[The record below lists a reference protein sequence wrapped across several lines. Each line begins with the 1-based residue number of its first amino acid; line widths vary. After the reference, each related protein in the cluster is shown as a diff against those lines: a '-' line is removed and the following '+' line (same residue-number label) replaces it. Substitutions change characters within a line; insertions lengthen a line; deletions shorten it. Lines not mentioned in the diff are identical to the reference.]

1 MLQDRQKNS
10 DNSKLRRHKTKNSKA
25 RSNLKHNTIDK
36 RSASPEERNAY
47 DTLIKKEKLPENTD
61 INIGV
66 KRTKIDGSE
75 KYIIVDPKEELR
87 RIKSRKYTNIL
98 IYCLSAITLI
108 IALFTIADF
117 FFTTP
122 TGQKI
127 ANFLNGSSVY
137 ESGNYNFGKF
147 DNYVTIGDSYD
158 TAIEILGA
166 PETIKNDE
174 KSSYHYYNHSYIIV
188 KNETIVG
195 YYKAPDDDF
204 KVTVGEQK
212 KDIQTMIFVGDD
224 AKRVVDK
231 LGSPDHYLKKRWI
244 YYDMDIDYKKASK
257 NKGKTLT
264 LNFDD
269 KYILTSINLE

>member
-10 DNSKLRRHKTKNSKA
+10 DNAKLRRHKTKNSKT
-25 RSNLKHNTIDK
+25 RSSLKHYTVDK
-36 RSASPEERNAY
+36 RSASPEEINAY
-47 DTLIKKEKLPENTD
+47 DTLIKKGKLPDNSD
-61 INIGV
+61 VNIGV
-66 KRTKIDGSE
+66 KRKKIDGSE

-98 IYCLSAITLI
+98 IYFLSVVSLI

-122 TGQKI
+122 TGQKL
-127 ANFLNGSSVY
+127 ANFLNGSPVS
-137 ESGNYNFGKF
+137 ENGNYNFEKF
-147 DNYVTIGDSYD
+147 DEYVTIGDSYNSAVD
-158 TAIEILGA
+158 ILGS
-166 PETIKNDE
+166 PETIKTDE
-174 KSSYHYYNHSYIIV
+174 TSSYHYYNDSYIIV
-188 KNETIVG
+188 KNDTVVG

-231 LGSPDHYLKKRWI
+231 LGSPDHYLKQRWI
-244 YYDMDIDYKKASK
+244 YYDMDIDYKKTSK

-264 LNFDD
+264 VNFDD
-269 KYILTSINLE
+269 KYIVTSINLE